1 MIASILKSMRLF
13 VLLNEP
19 SQEISVNEMENAYL
33 DFVEQIKLI
42 NASKDYSYAFRT
54 LNFVRIELQE
64 RIWAEQMYFQKS
76 LSFIKSELE
85 LLEKQM
91 MYPKLFIQKDDGF
104 TSDLYLDTNEVS
116 YVDIMEIIVGF
127 FYLAGIKTSDG
138 KAVSLSRLT
147 NRFEHFLN
155 FQISNAYKK
164 EEEVLQRLPIKR
176 TGFLDKLKSL
186 IHKKSSDKGY
196 KS

>member
-1 MIASILKSMRLF
+1 MF
-13 VLLNEP
+13 VL
-19 SQEISVNEMENAYL
+19 
-33 DFVEQIKLI
+33 
-42 NASKDYSYAFRT
+42 SY
-54 LNFVRIELQE
+54 RI
-64 RIWAEQMYFQKS
+64 RIGEKNVLEQMYFQKS

>member
-1 MIASILKSMRLF
+1 
-13 VLLNEP
+13 
-19 SQEISVNEMENAYL
+19 
-33 DFVEQIKLI
+33 
-42 NASKDYSYAFRT
+42 
-54 LNFVRIELQE
+54 
-64 RIWAEQMYFQKS
+64 MYFQKS

-164 EEEVLQRLPIKR
+164 EEEVLQRLLIKR

>member
-1 MIASILKSMRLF
+1 
-13 VLLNEP
+13 
-19 SQEISVNEMENAYL
+19 
-33 DFVEQIKLI
+33 
-42 NASKDYSYAFRT
+42 
-54 LNFVRIELQE
+54 
-64 RIWAEQMYFQKS
+64 MYFQKS

-147 NRFEHFLN
+147 NRF
-155 FQISNAYKK
+155 
-164 EEEVLQRLPIKR
+164 
-176 TGFLDKLKSL
+176 
-186 IHKKSSDKGY
+186 
-196 KS
+196 